1 MLRSLWRRLRQ
12 MSPLSSPGGDHPKGR
27 QLSFRPT
34 LEALEDR
41 TLPAPL
47 FHGIIPPAR
56 HGTTSAV
63 VAPPPPPPVAMAAP
77 GSGAA
82 NQMRVTVM
90 KNSPATIIDLCPLF
104 AQLSGAHSID
114 GLQISLLG
122 NTNPG
127 LVKPELSEGE
137 LTLTYTPSR
146 CGTATIT
153 VGARDTDGEC
163 VRENILV
170 TVVPFPTTK
179 PKG

>member
-1 MLRSLWRRLRQ
+1 MD
-12 MSPLSSPGGDHPKGR
+12 PLTSRGKELSKSRHF
-27 QLSFRPT
+27 SFRPT

-47 FHGIIPPAR
+47 VHGILPPAR
-56 HGTTSAV
+56 EETTSAV
-63 VAPPPPPPVAMAAP
+63 FAPPPPPPVAMAAP
-77 GSGAA
+77 GSVTA

-90 KNSPATIIDLCPLF
+90 QNSPASVIDLGPLF
-104 AQLSGAHSID
+104 AQMSGAHHAD

-127 LVKPELSEGE
+127 LVKTDLSEGE
-137 LTLTYTPSR
+137 MTLTYTPSQ

-153 VGARDTDGEC
+153 VGATDADGAC
-163 VRENILV
+163 MRENIVV
-170 TVVPFPTTK
+170 TVLPFPSTK